1 MKERVPQILRSRVA
15 PCAALY
21 GAVLG
26 TSNNWS
32 DGAPIVQAVTDVLLI
47 GAFTVVPAVLG
58 YLIVREVREPSIL
71 YGVFAPVY
79 ALMLLVASLMLTMT
93 GDAIE
98 AAGTTALI
106 LMGIPLPLLLAIIGG
121 LYAGASPSAQA
132 TQVHGPKRPDA
143 PMPDSGHFPTNAEP
157 PHKLD

>member
-1 MKERVPQILRSRVA
+1 VKGRVPQILRSRVA

-32 DGAPIVQAVTDVLLI
+32 DGAPIAQAVTDVLLI
-47 GAFTVVPAVLG
+47 GAFTVVPAVFG
-58 YLIVREVREPSIL
+58 YLIVREAREPSIL

-79 ALMLLVASLMLTMT
+79 AAMLAVASLMLTMT
-93 GDAIE
+93 GDAIQ
-98 AAGTTALI
+98 AAGTTVLI

-121 LYAGASPSAQA
+121 LYAGAGPSAQA
-132 TQVHGPKRPDA
+132 SQVHGGENGGA
-143 PMPDSGHFPTNAEP
+143 PTGEADVASENAR
-157 PHKLD
+157 

>member
-1 MKERVPQILRSRVA
+1 MKERMPEILRSRVA

-32 DGAPIVQAVTDVLLI
+32 DEVPIAHAVTNVLLI
-47 GAFTVVPAVLG
+47 CAFTVIPPVFG
-58 YLIVREVREPSIL
+58 YLIVREAREPSIL

-79 ALMLLVASLMLTMT
+79 AVMLAVASLMLTMT
-93 GDAIE
+93 GDAIQ
-98 AAGTTALI
+98 AAGTTVLI

-121 LYAGASPSAQA
+121 LYAGAGPSAQVS
-132 TQVHGPKRPDA
+132 QVHGPKRPDTS
-143 PMPDSGHFPTNAEP
+143 MPESDHFPTNAEP
-157 PHKLD
+157 AHKLD